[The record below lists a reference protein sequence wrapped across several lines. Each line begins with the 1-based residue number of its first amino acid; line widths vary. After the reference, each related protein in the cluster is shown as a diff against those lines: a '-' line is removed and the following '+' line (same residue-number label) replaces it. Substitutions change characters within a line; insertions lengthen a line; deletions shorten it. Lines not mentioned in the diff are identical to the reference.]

1 MAMVDALITAD
12 DYFDAAAGVR
22 EPTQLIDGVI
32 VPSQP
37 KLRHQLVTAEIWRRL
52 QQWIEGPGF
61 GLAGI
66 PIDVIVDRYN
76 VFAPDVWWLAD
87 PSRIDPDEYF
97 RGVPDLAVEVRSPST
112 WHYDVGA
119 KRQRYEQ
126 HGLPE
131 LWLVD
136 TTGRVV
142 TALRRSGP
150 SAPGF
155 DVEQKYSAD
164 EALTSPLLP
173 GLALPLAEVLAG

>member
-37 KLRHQLVTAEIWRRL
+37 KWRHQDTTFKIARRL
-52 QQWIEGPGF
+52 QEWIEGPGF

-66 PIDVIVDRYN
+66 PIDVIIDRYN

-126 HGLPE
+126 YGLPE

-155 DVEQKYSAD
+155 DVEQKHSAD
-164 EALTSPLLP
+164 EVLTSPLLP
-173 GLALPLAEVLAG
+173 GFALPLAEVLAG